1 MDIIKLSQGR
11 FMKNK
16 IIHIMPYL
24 FMPML
29 LCLLCYCLFSL
40 VLTPV
45 QRLIDTT
52 LVISLSDET
61 PIPFYELKTIYKA
74 DTIQET
80 RVYEAELYQ
89 PTPDITDINEDNSTN
104 IEEVVRINEIQF
116 PKLGEHYGMISCE
129 RINLEVPVYWGDTK
143 KILSTGVGQFMGSF
157 LPGFNRCIL
166 LSAHNNTFFK
176 PLEIIQE
183 GDIINYSTNYG
194 EYQYLIDEVSILNTG
209 DAEEMLEH
217 VLGRNGEKLIMYTC
231 YPFRSNVSNKEK
243 RLFVYGNK
251 VSGPEVEMAYGQN

>member
-1 MDIIKLSQGR
+1 MR
-11 FMKNK
+11 HK
-16 IIHIMPYL
+16 IITIMAYL

-29 LCLLCYCLFSL
+29 LCSLCYCLFSL
-40 VLTPV
+40 VWSPV
-45 QRLIDTT
+45 LRFIDTT
-52 LVISLSDET
+52 LVISLSDED
-61 PIPFYELKTIYKA
+61 PIPFYELKTIYNT

-80 RVYEAELYQ
+80 RVYEADLYQ
-89 PTPDITDINEDNSTN
+89 STPNRTDT
-104 IEEVVRINEIQF
+104 IEGSNAKVQEVVRINEIQF

-166 LSAHNNTFFK
+166 LSAHNNTFFR
-176 PLEIIQE
+176 PLEMVQE
-183 GDIINYSTNYG
+183 GDVIQYSTNYG
-194 EYQYLIDEVSILNTG
+194 EYQYLIDEVSIVNTS

-217 VLGRNGEKLIMYTC
+217 VLGSNGEKLIMYTC

-251 VSGPEVEMAYGQN
+251 VSGPEVEMVNGQN